1 MPISDEELAIL
12 SRRESKYFDQIVK
25 RYTKSIRRYIAR
37 LIGNWQES
45 EDVTQ
50 DVFVK
55 AFINIASFN
64 PKMKF
69 SSWLYRIA
77 HNESV
82 NYIKRNYRYKEV
94 EFSDEVKNKLLD
106 DKTALEKIIDKERTE
121 SVRESLVKLKSKD
134 REILELYYFEQ
145 KTYLEISDIL
155 KMSVNSIGPTI
166 NRARAKLKKI
176 LKNE

>member
-25 RYTKSIRRYIAR
+25 RYTESIRRYIAR

-106 DKTALEKIIDKERTE
+106 DKTALEKIIDKERIE